1 MNAPLRWLP
10 DLAEDTDAFACQA
23 DVLRDRFAQAFALGD
38 NLESER
44 VEVMQF
50 IRNCFAHAHAARI
63 EHFMPRLLSLRD
75 RQGALIAAFGLRSAG
90 GAPLFLEHYLDTPIE
105 QQISARFGQSVPREA
120 IVEVGNLSAVHA
132 GATRWLMVAV
142 TLLLQREGFRWITF
156 TATSVVRNGL
166 HRLGLRPHVLAPA
179 ELQRL
184 PERERAQWGN
194 YYQQSPTVMVGE
206 VARGY
211 GALQADVRLLQVLEG
226 KRAQPAA
233 RNDA

>member
-10 DLAEDTDAFACQA
+10 DLAEDTNAFACPS

-38 NLESER
+38 NLTDER
-44 VEVMQF
+44 AEVTQF
-50 IRNCFAHAHAARI
+50 IRDRFADAHAARI
-63 EHFMPRLLSLRD
+63 EQFMPRLFSLRD
-75 RQGALIAAFGLRSAG
+75 RQGKLIAAFGLRSAAD
-90 GAPLFLEHYLDTPIE
+90 APLFLEHYLDAPIE
-105 QQISARFGQSVPREA
+105 QLIGMRFGQTVQRNA

-142 TLLLQREGFRWITF
+142 TMLLQREGFRWITF

-184 PERERAQWGN
+184 PAQEREHWGN
-194 YYQQSPTVMVGE
+194 YYQQSPTVMTGD

-211 GALQADVRLLQVLEG
+211 HALLADTRLLQVLDG
-226 KRAQPAA
+226 KREQRAP
-233 RNDA
+233 RSDA